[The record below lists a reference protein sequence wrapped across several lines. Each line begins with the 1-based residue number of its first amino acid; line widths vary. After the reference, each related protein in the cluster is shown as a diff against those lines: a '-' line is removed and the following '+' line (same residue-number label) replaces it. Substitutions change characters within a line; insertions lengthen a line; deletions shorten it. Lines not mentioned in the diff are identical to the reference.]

1 MLAYGFMYAWMCT
14 SVCASVCASVCVC
27 VQNIKCITDNI
38 LPAWEICK
46 SVCHLGDIQF
56 IDLKI
61 DHEWVH
67 LAFQKKKEGG
77 RLREMLKRTVP
88 SMVYLSL
95 TGLWDRL

>member
-67 LAFQKKKEGG
+67 LAFQKKKKAEGWG
-77 RLREMLKRTVP
+77 KC
-88 SMVYLSL
+88 
-95 TGLWDRL
+95 

>member
-1 MLAYGFMYAWMCT
+1 MALCT
-14 SVCASVCASVCVC
+14 LECVRPSVHQSVPVCVCVC

-67 LAFQKKKEGG
+67 LAFQKKKKAEGWG
-77 RLREMLKRTVP
+77 KC
-88 SMVYLSL
+88 
-95 TGLWDRL
+95 